1 MERLTPEQ
9 FHPVDRCPRCGNE
22 LDLPPPPRQ
31 LLRLPRWIL
40 PDVSSRTSSRRSSV
54 EQPSAVDHS
63 PVTVDQNLVAESHK
77 QEGSVASIRDVR
89 MKAVEYGRYP
99 VKRVVV
105 PIPSKPSHESKLSV
119 HVKRKS
125 R

>member
-1 MERLTPEQ
+1 
-9 FHPVDRCPRCGNE
+9 
-22 LDLPPPPRQ
+22 
-31 LLRLPRWIL
+31 
-40 PDVSSRTSSRRSSV
+40 
-54 EQPSAVDHS
+54 
-63 PVTVDQNLVAESHK
+63 
-77 QEGSVASIRDVR
+77 VASIRDVR

>member
-1 MERLTPEQ
+1 M
-9 FHPVDRCPRCGNE
+9 
-22 LDLPPPPRQ
+22 
-31 LLRLPRWIL
+31 